1 MQQSNGKITM
11 KKLLLLLIAVCFMAC
26 SDKPHKSMFIELD
39 NVPPNNIHMTFNNYT
54 DLYWYF
60 RKLPSEQQTEMIRRL
75 KDNHPVVDS
84 LKDLVAEWHTQ
95 DSLDRVRLQPTPT
108 TITITGPSEIILDK
122 DEVKKK

>member
-1 MQQSNGKITM
+1 
-11 KKLLLLLIAVCFMAC
+11 
-26 SDKPHKSMFIELD
+26 MFIELD

-95 DSLDRVRLQPTPT
+95 DSLDKVRLQPAPPA
-108 TITITGPSEIILDK
+108 IIITGPSEIILNE